1 MKMKPVD
8 VNLSAYIDVNE
19 ESNKEDPKFEVGDHV
34 RISNYKNNFAK
45 DYTQNWSADVFV
57 TRIVKN
63 SVPLACC

>member
-8 VNLSAYIDVNE
+8 VNLSAYVDINE

-45 DYTQNWSADVFV
+45 DYTQNWSEDVFV
-57 TRIVKN
+57 IRIVKN

>member
-57 TRIVKN
+57 IRIVKN